1 MPSLMPWTER
11 NGFECDL
18 ILLKHCGSRLKDM
31 ETLKEGRL
39 IPELAHLLL
48 DFLGCSYGLLDLL
61 VGETPTALR
70 GCTASFKD

>member
-1 MPSLMPWTER
+1 MPSFLPWTEGS
-11 NGFECDL
+11 GFECDL

-70 GCTASFKD
+70 GRTASFKD

>member
-31 ETLKEGRL
+31 ETLMEGRL

-48 DFLGCSYGLLDLL
+48 DFLGCGYGLLDLL
-61 VGETPTALR
+61 VGETATALR
-70 GCTASFKD
+70 RRTASF

>member
-1 MPSLMPWTER
+1 MHSLLPWTER
-11 NGFECDL
+11 SGFERDL

-31 ETLKEGRL
+31 ETLKERRL

-48 DFLGCSYGLLDLL
+48 NFLGCSYGLLDFL

-70 GCTASFKD
+70 GLTASFKD